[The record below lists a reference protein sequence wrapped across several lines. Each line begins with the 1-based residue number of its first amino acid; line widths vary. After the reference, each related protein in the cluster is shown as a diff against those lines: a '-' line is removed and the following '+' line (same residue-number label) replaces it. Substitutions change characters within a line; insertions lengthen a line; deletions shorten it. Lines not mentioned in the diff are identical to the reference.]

1 MSNFSTLFFPVSV
14 TLTNFKYDDNWNS
27 VYTTTKANSGKW
39 ESTYTSFNTNSAKYD
54 SVYTTTNSNSGKW
67 ESNYT
72 TTNSNSGKWESNYTS
87 FNSNSA
93 SYDSVFTT
101 TNSNSANWNSAYAYT
116 STYPLLTAM
125 KVSGI
130 NLGSTA
136 FISAFTVPA
145 GKVFIATG
153 LTIVFDSGVFTN
165 LVAGSI
171 RLTKNSL
178 INTANR
184 VIADLNIGIL
194 TFPANSLLRR
204 SSINDNNATGQPGE
218 VIQIVMNG
226 VVTAYT
232 ATVIIEGV
240 LY

>member
-27 VYTTTKANSGKW
+27 VYTTTKANS
-39 ESTYTSFNTNSAKYD
+39 A
-54 SVYTTTNSNSGKW
+54 
-67 ESNYT
+67 
-72 TTNSNSGKWESNYTS
+72 KWESNYTS
-87 FNSNSA
+87 FNTNSA

-130 NLGSTA
+130 NLGSSA
-136 FISAFTVPA
+136 FINAFTVPA
-145 GKVFIATG
+145 GKIFIATG
-153 LTIVFDSGVFTN
+153 LTVVFDSGAFTN

-184 VIADLNIGIL
+184 IIADLNIGAL
-194 TFPANSLLRR
+194 AFPSNSLLRR

-226 VVTAYT
+226 AVTAYT

>member
-27 VYTTTKANSGKW
+27 VYTTTKANSANW
-39 ESTYTSFNTNSAKYD
+39 D
-54 SVYTTTNSNSGKW
+54 SVYTTTK
-67 ESNYT
+67 
-72 TTNSNSGKWESNYTS
+72 
-87 FNSNSA
+87 A
-93 SYDSVFTT
+93 
-101 TNSNSANWNSAYAYT
+101 NSANWDSAYAYT

-136 FISAFTVPA
+136 FINAFTVPA

-153 LTIVFDSGVFTN
+153 LTVVFDSGALTN

-171 RLTKNSL
+171 RLTKGSA
-178 INTANR
+178 ISSANR
-184 VIADLNIGIL
+184 IIADLNIGAL
-194 TFPANSLLRR
+194 TFPSNSLLRR

-226 VVTAYT
+226 AVTAYT